1 MAVLFLRLRLEL
13 ADAVVAMS
21 GGGRFVK
28 RAALWD
34 VARHD
39 MLAIIALSFNREKK
53 RHRC

>member
-21 GGGRFVK
+21 RRGRFVK
-28 RAALWD
+28 RAALWY
-34 VARHD
+34 VARHG
-39 MLAIIALSFNREKK
+39 MLAVIALSFKREKK